1 MEDKKKILIIDDDL
15 QASESLKKLLVFS
28 GYEVE
33 IVNKPKEALEKIKL
47 FRPDLILLDLLMP
60 GIGGFELCE
69 IFNQDPLTS
78 HIPII
83 VVSALSDYP
92 DIKKAYKLGV
102 VGYITKPYDFA
113 QLLNEVKKI
122 LNE

>member
-15 QASESLKKLLVFS
+15 QASESLKRLFVFS

-33 IVNKPKEALEKIKL
+33 TVNKPKEALEKTKL
-47 FRPDLILLDLLMP
+47 FKPDLIILDLLMP

-83 VVSALSDYP
+83 VISALSGYT

-102 VGYITKPYDFA
+102 VGYITKPYDFP
-113 QLLNEVKKI
+113 QLLKEVKKI